1 MGFADSIRID
11 PAYSERLRRLG
22 LDRVGAVLER
32 TDGRV
37 VAWSRTTDTVY
48 IPDPTG
54 EPGFYVK
61 RYHYPRWK
69 NRTRSALR
77 GTLLGAHRGLAEFR
91 LLRRMIRLGLPAVRP
106 VACGARRVAGF
117 VAACFLITEEVP
129 GAVNLTTFAS
139 ELARGRRKIEP
150 RQRRALVRRLARQVR
165 ALHETGF
172 QHRQL
177 FWRNLLVRFDLLERG
192 EFFFL
197 DPRPVR
203 AGRRVLPRD
212 FWVRELAQLAVSAA
226 PFTTRSERLRFLLD
240 YFQVPRATD
249 ELRQQMRQI
258 ERYARRWHDHER
270 QRICMNERFE
280 HFHRRLREEG
290 PSPGIDRVAG
300 PLESWR

>member
-1 MGFADSIRID
+1 M
-11 PAYSERLRRLG
+11 RRG
-22 LDRVGAVLER
+22 CVAAGWTASVRSS
-32 TDGRV
+32 TDGQV

-48 IPDPTG
+48 IADPAG

-69 NRTRSALR
+69 NRTRAALR

-117 VAACFLITEEVP
+117 VSACFLITEEVP
-129 GAVNLTTFAS
+129 GACNLTTFAD
-139 ELARGRRKIEP
+139 ELHSGRRRLP
-150 RQRRALVRRLARQVR
+150 AAMRRQLVRRLARQVR
-165 ALHETGF
+165 ELHETGF

-177 FWRNLLVRFDLLERG
+177 FWRNLLVRFDLLDRG

-203 AGRRVLPRD
+203 AGRRVVPRD
-212 FWVRELAQLAVSAA
+212 FWVRELAQLAVSAM

-240 YFQVPRATD
+240 YFQIPRATP
-249 ELRQQMRQI
+249 ELKTHMRQI
-258 ERYARRWHDHER
+258 ERHAGRWEAHER
-270 QRICMNERFE
+270 QRIRMNTLFE
-280 HFHRRLREEG
+280 HFHRRLRDEG
-290 PSPGIDRVAG
+290 PSPGIDAASATAERV
-300 PLESWR
+300 P